1 MTTRLADF
9 FASPLSTNLFVPS
22 RPTKNRLSQAAPI
35 TVAPLTIAL
44 AAALAAVVFTLFP
57 LRAAAQQQSSPAPAN
72 TAQSG
77 AAPAGPSSA
86 GPPAT
91 TSPTMTPALMTD
103 DQKAL
108 AAKPTPRLA
117 DGHPDLNGIWYQP
130 LLFLGAGEKQGDTL
144 KYVPK
149 ANPAFVAAIKAPPP
163 QYAPSY
169 KPELLA
175 KVQEYNTQQV
185 KLDPGFFCK
194 PPGVP
199 RIGPPQKI
207 IQTPTEAVFL
217 YSDLAGN
224 FWRIVPTDGRP
235 HRTDADTSYFGDSVG
250 HWEGD
255 TLVVDVNNFNDDTW
269 LGDNGLFH
277 SDALHVTERLTRKG
291 DTILYEAIVDDPK
304 VFTKPWTMK
313 PHILTPIKEPL
324 DEAPPCVEQDAPNM
338 TDLEHHGNPR

>member
-1 MTTRLADF
+1 MTARAANF
-9 FASPLSTNLFVPS
+9 FASLVATNHFAPS
-22 RPTKNRLSQAAPI
+22 RPTTNRFSQVAPV
-35 TVAPLTIAL
+35 TVAPVTVAF
-44 AAALAAVVFTLFP
+44 AAALATAFFSLFP
-57 LRAAAQQQSSPAPAN
+57 MRALAQQQSSPPSASA
-72 TAQSG
+72 AQSG
-77 AAPAGPSSA
+77 AAPAGSSSA
-86 GPPAT
+86 SPPAVTSSAT
-91 TSPTMTPALMTD
+91 TPPAMTD
-103 DQKAL
+103 EQKAL

-117 DGHPDLNGIWYQP
+117 NGHPDLNGIWYQP

-207 IQTPTEAVFL
+207 IQTPTEVVFL

-250 HWEGD
+250 RWEGD

-291 DTILYEAIVDDPK
+291 DTIFYEAIVDDSK

-324 DEAPPCVEQDAPNM
+324 DEAPPCVEQDSPNM